1 MSPAEPMQQ
10 ALRRG
15 RCEGQKG
22 SIMMDTPR
30 KKIAVITGASSG
42 LGEEFVRQ
50 LDEAT
55 RGERPLLEER
65 PEELWVIA
73 RREERLQQL
82 SKVTEIPLRVLPLD
96 LTRRESV
103 QVLQDLLEEEWVS
116 VRLLINAAGCGR
128 VGRTEGMERSELDK
142 MIELNCRAAVDVTQV
157 CLPYMTE
164 GARILEICS
173 IAAFLPLSRLNVY
186 AATKAF
192 LYRYSRALR
201 VELLPRKIS
210 VTAVCPYWI
219 QDTEFIGIAN
229 GADGNADGGIRSYP
243 FADKKERVVHHA
255 LTDAALGMPVST
267 PGAVSTV
274 TRFVRKLLPSDLLLA
289 AWELIRRL

>member
-1 MSPAEPMQQ
+1 
-10 ALRRG
+10 
-15 RCEGQKG
+15 
-22 SIMMDTPR
+22 MMNTPR
-30 KKIAVITGASSG
+30 KRIAVITGASSG

-50 LDEAT
+50 LEVLT
-55 RGERPLLEER
+55 QGEDPLLKER

-73 RREERLQQL
+73 RREEKLKEL
-82 SKVTEIPLRVLPLD
+82 SKVTKIPLRVLPLD
-96 LTRRESV
+96 LTEKESI
-103 QVLQDLLEEEWVS
+103 QRLQELLEEEWIS

-128 VGRTEGMERSELDK
+128 IGRTEEMERSALDD
-142 MIELNCRAAVDVTQV
+142 MIDLNCRAAVDVTQV
-157 CLPYMTE
+157 CLPYMSE

-173 IAAFLPLSRLNVY
+173 IAAFMPLSRLNVY

-219 QDTEFIGIAN
+219 KDTEFIGIA
-229 GADGNADGGIRSYP
+229 GGGDAEGDRGIHSYP
-243 FADKKERVVHHA
+243 LADRRERVAHHA

-267 PGAVSTV
+267 PGPVSTV

-289 AWELIRRL
+289 VWELIRRM